1 MNPNSKQKME
11 FASYDTGGNG
21 HSAFAMMSPKSSKA
35 VADRA
40 KFLFLSLQGTD
51 GMASYKYELYEE
63 LNGHYIYKHCTNSR
77 PTIVVRP
84 VGTLLLRLE
93 HTVVEYGLWN
103 VKGFN
108 AETGAHVVSLVVAPT
123 TTFSMLHK
131 LMRRRMVAAELIS
144 ESTTV
149 KFDFAM
155 HPCMHIK
162 SILDPKEPG
171 HAAKAKTNAKTVGPK
186 PGNVVAPKPAKVRAQ
201 AKPKTT
207 GPKSANAKVSK
218 LTTK

>member
-1 MNPNSKQKME
+1 MNPNSKQTME
-11 FASYDTGGNG
+11 FASYDSGGNG
-21 HSAFAMMSPKSSKA
+21 HSAFAMMGPKSSKA

-40 KFLFLSLQGTD
+40 KFLFLSLHGPD
-51 GMASYKYELYEE
+51 GMASYKYELYEK
-63 LNGHYIYKHCTNSR
+63 LNGYYIYKHCTNSR

-84 VGTLLLRLE
+84 VGTLLLSLE
-93 HTVVEYGLWN
+93 HTVVDALCCWN

-155 HPCMHIK
+155 HPCMHVK
-162 SILDPKEPG
+162 SILDPKEPR
-171 HAAKAKTNAKTVGPK
+171 HAKANINAKTVGPR
-186 PGNVVAPKPAKVRAQ
+186 PGKVVAPKPVKVRTQ